1 MRMIRYAALGL
12 VLVAGAVLPGKVAAQ
27 TPEPQGPDT
36 VVFNASR
43 GKVTFAHGAHAKAN
57 DCGNCHHASKPEKA
71 STSARQKCG
80 DCHTTPAT
88 EPMKT
93 TLKAAFHNTAA
104 GEGTCFDCHKKQAAA
119 GKTVPSACGDCHKRE
134 TQ

>member
-1 MRMIRYAALGL
+1 MRIVRYAAVGL
-12 VLVAGAVLPGKVAAQ
+12 VLVAAAVVPGRLAAQ
-27 TPEPQGPDT
+27 TPKPTGPDT
-36 VVFNASR
+36 VVFDASR
-43 GKVTFAHGAHAKAN
+43 GKVTFAHGVHAKAN
-57 DCGNCHHASKPEKA
+57 ECTSCHHASRPEKPA
-71 STSARQKCG
+71 TAENQKCSV
-80 DCHTTPAT
+80 CHTSPAA

-93 TLKAAFHNTAA
+93 SLKAAMHNTAA